1 MMVFLKNWSTQIK
14 KGYLELCVLSLI
26 QIHGKVY
33 GFKILRLLEENN
45 IPVKEGTLYPLLN
58 RMVGDKVL
66 KAVWDTKNI
75 KGHPRK
81 FYSLSKQ
88 GETLLES
95 MKTEFERIYK
105 KYKKINT
112 LGGQNGK

>member
-1 MMVFLKNWSTQIK
+1 MREFLKNWSTQIK
-14 KGYLELCVLSLI
+14 KGYLELCVLNLI
-26 QIHGKVY
+26 HIHKKVY
-33 GFKILRLLEENN
+33 GFQILKLLEESN

-58 RMVGDKVL
+58 RMVGDKLL

-88 GETLLES
+88 GETLFGT
-95 MKTEFERIYK
+95 MKKEFEGIYK
-105 KYKKINT
+105 NYKKIT
-112 LGGQNGK
+112 LGGKNGK